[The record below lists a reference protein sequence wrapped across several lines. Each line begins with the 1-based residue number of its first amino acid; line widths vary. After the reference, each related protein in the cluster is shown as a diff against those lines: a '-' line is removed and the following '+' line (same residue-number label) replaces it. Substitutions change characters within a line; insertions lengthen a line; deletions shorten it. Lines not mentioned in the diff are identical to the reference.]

1 VAVKV
6 ISAGAPRHHPLL
18 CVSVPVTHQ
27 GSRIRAERGGWRMR
41 CHDDERVGAG
51 SRAGE
56 APATGY
62 PREPN
67 LHLLEQ
73 NGLNLFTFPGY
84 KDHAPIGAVLTP
96 VTSLAPAAAAAAVR
110 TLAPVPQYPR
120 EPNLHLFGQ
129 NSITFYDFNGY
140 NEAPG
145 AVQSAEQVFVGA
157 AEAAKAKA
165 VAGAA
170 DA

>member
-1 VAVKV
+1 MAVNVK
-6 ISAGAPRHHPLL
+6 SAGAPRLPSC
-18 CVSVPVTHQ
+18 CVCHSSGLAHQ
-27 GSRIRAERGGWRMR
+27 GRERREARYNDG
-41 CHDDERVGAG
+41 EGAG
-51 SRAGE
+51 ARAGQ